1 MCPFVS
7 SCCISLYDSS
17 SNLTCKLHAS
27 TVLFQKQFVICAN
40 MKTEVHG
47 ICLSGHL
54 VEWGVSNDKDLRV
67 TMFDSMRVTLFKHC
81 VYAGVRPCECVR
93 RCACVSERCTDLNK
107 CCPQVLSSKRN
118 VNELKPAANKL
129 ALENCLCFNIPC

>member
-1 MCPFVS
+1 MSVCSFVS

-17 SNLTCKLHAS
+17 SNLTCKRHAS
-27 TVLFQKQFVICAN
+27 TVLFVICAN
-40 MKTEVHG
+40 IKTEVNG
-47 ICLSGHL
+47 ICLSCHL

-67 TMFDSMRVTLFKHC
+67 TMFDSMRVTLLKHC
-81 VYAGVRPCECVR
+81 VYACVRPCECVR
-93 RCACVSERCTDLNK
+93 RCVCACVSELCTDLNM

-129 ALENCLCFNIPC
+129 ALENGLCFNIPC